1 MKPFNLSRSFDCVI
15 VGGGHGGSQ
24 TAAALRQSGFTG
36 SIALIGAEPEVP
48 YDRPSLSKDYLAGK
62 KSFDRMYLR
71 PQDFWA
77 AREVEL
83 LLGRHVSAVNPEA
96 RTVTTDRGECF
107 TYGQLVWAAGGDPR
121 KLTCPGKE
129 LTGVFY
135 IRSKADCDALI
146 DVLPDAQRIVIIGG
160 GYIGLE
166 AAAVF
171 REIGKDVILVEALDR
186 VLARVAG
193 EPVSRFYENEH
204 QAHGVDIRLNSSVA
218 SLDGTNGRVSSVV
231 LVSGE
236 AVAADI
242 VVVGIGII
250 PSVGPLAAAGAEGAN
265 GIDVDAFCRT
275 SLPDIYCI
283 GDCAR
288 LQNGPGIRIES
299 VQNATDQA
307 TTAAKAICGEFKA
320 YDATPWFW
328 SDQYDL
334 KIQTVGLNC
343 GFDSIVTRGDPATRS
358 FSVIYLKNG
367 AVLALDCINSPR
379 DYVQGRKLVDN
390 AARIDPAALADTS
403 RQLKEIDLVMS

>member
-1 MKPFNLSRSFDCVI
+1 MTPDNLTRSFDCVI

-62 KSFDRMYLR
+62 KTFDRMHLR
-71 PQDFWA
+71 PQDFWG

-83 LLGRHVSAVNPEA
+83 LLGRHVRAVDPTA
-96 RTVTTDRGECF
+96 RTVMTDRGESF
-107 TYGQLVWAAGGDPR
+107 SYGQLVWAAGGDPR
-121 KLTCPGKE
+121 RLSCLGSD
-129 LTGVFY
+129 LASVFY

-160 GYIGLE
+160 GYFGLE

-171 REIGKDVILVEALDR
+171 REIGKDVTLVEALDR

-193 EPVSRFYENEH
+193 EPISRFYENEH
-204 QAHGVDIRLNSSVA
+204 RARGVDIRLNSNVA
-218 SLDGTNGRVSSVV
+218 SLEGANDRVSSVV
-231 LVSGE
+231 LASGE
-236 AVAADI
+236 AIAADI

-250 PSVGPLAAAGAEGAN
+250 PSVDPLIAAGANGAN
-265 GIDVDAFCRT
+265 GVDVDQFCRT
-275 SLPDIYCI
+275 SLPNIYCV

-288 LQNGPGIRIES
+288 LENGPGIRIES

-307 TTAAKAICGEFKA
+307 TTAAKAICGQFKE

-328 SDQYDL
+328 SNQYDL
-334 KIQTVGLNC
+334 KMQTVGLNY
-343 GFDSIVTRGDPATRS
+343 GFDSLVTRGDPASRS
-358 FSVIYLKNG
+358 FSVIYLKDG

-379 DYVQGRKLVDN
+379 DYVQGRKLVDS
-390 AARIDPAALADTS
+390 AAMIDPAALADTS
-403 RQLKEIDLVMS
+403 RHLKEIDLVTS

>member
-1 MKPFNLSRSFDCVI
+1 MKSDKLTRSFDCVI

-36 SIALIGAEPEVP
+36 SIALIGAEPDLP

-62 KSFDRMYLR
+62 KTFERMHLR
-71 PQDFWA
+71 PQDFWGT
-77 AREVEL
+77 REVEL
-83 LLGRHVSAVNPEA
+83 LLGRHVSAVDPTA
-96 RTVTTDRGECF
+96 RTVMTDRGEYF
-107 TYGQLVWAAGGDPR
+107 SYGQMVWAAGGDPR
-121 KLTCPGKE
+121 KLSCPGSDMA
-129 LTGVFY
+129 GIFY

-160 GYIGLE
+160 GYVGLE

-171 REIGKDVILVEALDR
+171 REIGKEVTLVEALDR

-193 EPVSRFYENEH
+193 DPISRFYENEH
-204 QAHGVDIRLNSSVA
+204 RARGVDLRLNSNVA
-218 SLDGTNGRVSSVV
+218 SLAGVSGRVSSVV
-231 LVSGE
+231 LASGE
-236 AVAADI
+236 AITADI
-242 VVVGIGII
+242 VVIGIGII
-250 PSVGPLAAAGAEGAN
+250 PSVGPLIAAGAKGAN
-265 GIDVDAFCRT
+265 GVDVDEFCRT
-275 SLPDIYCI
+275 SLPNIYCI

-288 LQNGPGIRIES
+288 LESGPGIRIES

-328 SDQYDL
+328 SNQYDL
-334 KIQTVGLNC
+334 KMQTVGLNY
-343 GFDSIVTRGDPATRS
+343 GFDSVVTRGDPASRG

-403 RQLKEIDLVMS
+403 RQLKEIDLVTS

>member
-1 MKPFNLSRSFDCVI
+1 MKPGNLTQSFDCVI

-24 TAAALRQSGFTG
+24 TAAALRQCGFTG
-36 SIALIGAEPEVP
+36 SIALIGAEAEIP

-62 KSFDRMYLR
+62 KTFDRMHLR
-71 PQDFWA
+71 PQDFWD
-77 AREVEL
+77 AREVKL
-83 LLGRHVSAVNPEA
+83 LLGRHVIGVDAIA
-96 RTVTTDRGECF
+96 RTVMTDRGEHF
-107 TYGQLVWAAGGDPR
+107 SYGQLVWAAGGDPR
-121 KLTCPGKE
+121 KLTCPGKD
-129 LTGVFY
+129 LAGVFY

-160 GYIGLE
+160 GYVGLE

-171 REIGKDVILVEALDR
+171 RELGKEVTLVEALDR

-193 EPVSRFYENEH
+193 EPISRFYENEH
-204 QAHGVDIRLNSSVA
+204 RARGVDIRLNSNVA
-218 SLDGTNGRVSSVV
+218 SFEGVDRRVSHVA
-231 LVSGE
+231 LASGE
-236 AVAADI
+236 TIASDI

-250 PSVGPLAAAGAEGAN
+250 PSVDPLIAAGAKGVN
-265 GIDVDAFCRT
+265 GVDVDQFCRT
-275 SLPDIYCI
+275 SLPNIYCV

-288 LQNGPGIRIES
+288 LENGPGIRIES

-307 TTAAKAICGEFKA
+307 TTAAKAICDQFKE

-328 SDQYDL
+328 SNQYDL
-334 KIQTVGLNC
+334 KMQTVGLNY
-343 GFDSIVTRGDPATRS
+343 GFDSVVTRGDPASRS

-379 DYVQGRKLVDN
+379 DYVQGRKLVES

>member
-1 MKPFNLSRSFDCVI
+1 MKPDNLSRSFDCVI

-36 SIALIGAEPEVP
+36 SIALIGAEPELP

-62 KSFDRMYLR
+62 KTFDRMYLR
-71 PQDFWA
+71 HQDFWA

-83 LLGRHVSAVNPEA
+83 LLGRHVGAVDPAA
-96 RTVTTDRGECF
+96 RTVMTDRGECF
-107 TYGQLVWAAGGDPR
+107 SYGQLVWAAGGDPR
-121 KLTCPGKE
+121 KLACPGKD
-129 LTGVFY
+129 LAGVFY

-160 GYIGLE
+160 GYVGLE

-171 REIGKDVILVEALDR
+171 REIGKEVTLVEALDR

-193 EPVSRFYENEH
+193 EPISRFYETEH
-204 QAHGVDIRLNSSVA
+204 RARGVDIRLNSSVA
-218 SLDGTNGRVSSVV
+218 SLEGTNGRVSSVV
-231 LVSGE
+231 LASGE
-236 AVAADI
+236 AMAADI

-275 SLPDIYCI
+275 SLPDIYCV

-288 LQNGPGIRIES
+288 LENGPGIRIES

-307 TTAAKAICGEFKA
+307 TTAAKAICGELKP

-328 SDQYDL
+328 SNQYDL
-334 KIQTVGLNC
+334 KMQTVGLNH
-343 GFDSIVTRGDPATRS
+343 GFDSIVTRGDPASRS
-358 FSVIYLKNG
+358 FCVIYLKNG
-367 AVLALDCINSPR
+367 VVLALDCINSPR
-379 DYVQGRKLVDN
+379 DYVQGRKLVDS

>member
-1 MKPFNLSRSFDCVI
+1 MKPDNVIQSFDCVI

-24 TAAALRQSGFTG
+24 AAAALRQSGFTG
-36 SIALIGAEPEVP
+36 SIGLIGAEPEIP

-62 KSFDRMYLR
+62 KTFDRMHLR

-83 LLGRHVSAVNPEA
+83 LLGRHVNAVDPAA
-96 RTVTTDRGECF
+96 RTVMTDRGECF
-107 TYGQLVWAAGGDPR
+107 SYAQLVWAAGGDPR
-121 KLTCPGKE
+121 KLTCPGSD
-129 LTGVFY
+129 LAGVFY

-146 DVLPDAQRIVIIGG
+146 DMLLGAQRIAIIGG
-160 GYIGLE
+160 GYVGLE

-171 REIGKDVILVEALDR
+171 REIGKDVTLVEALDR

-193 EPVSRFYENEH
+193 EPISRFYENEH
-204 QAHGVDIRLNSSVA
+204 RARGVDIRLNSSVA
-218 SLDGTNGRVSSVV
+218 SLEGANGRVSSVV
-231 LVSGE
+231 LASGE
-236 AVAADI
+236 VIAADI

-275 SLPDIYCI
+275 SLPDIYCV

-288 LQNGPGIRIES
+288 LGPGIRIES

-328 SDQYDL
+328 SNQYDL
-334 KIQTVGLNC
+334 KMQTVGLNY
-343 GFDSIVTRGDPATRS
+343 GFDSVVTRGDPASRS
-358 FSVIYLKNG
+358 FSAIYLKNG

-379 DYVQGRKLVDN
+379 DYVQGRKLVDS

-403 RQLKEIDLVMS
+403 RQLKEIGLVTS